1 LNESCGK
8 LLVRE
13 LPSEKVVTEMTQTD
27 ALTGVITV
35 EQRIVR
41 KVLTTDPPLTF
52 TITVEYVPEDNG
64 FGAWCEEMEAAG
76 WGETLEEALNELAE
90 EMWDFAEV
98 LVEDHDNDPT
108 LRDPRI
114 IHARYLLSL
123 GSLEKVKRLVGL

>member
-13 LPSEKVVTEMTQTD
+13 LPSEKVVIEMTQTD

-98 LVEDHDNDPT
+98 LVELSERDQKVKDPS
-108 LRDPRI
+108 LS
-114 IHARYLLSL
+114 HARYLLSL
-123 GSLEKVKRLVGL
+123 GSLEKVRKLVGL

>member
-1 LNESCGK
+1 
-8 LLVRE
+8 
-13 LPSEKVVTEMTQTD
+13 MTQTD

-98 LVEDHDNDPT
+98 LVERAKKVTPKHKPLELPT
-108 LRDPRI
+108 NAKRKPSQRCQRCCQRLRLR
-114 IHARYLLSL
+114 
-123 GSLEKVKRLVGL
+123 GSELR

>member
-1 LNESCGK
+1 MCE
-8 LLVRE
+8 LLI
-13 LPSEKVVTEMTQTD
+13 EKGGDRKVTQTK
-27 ALTGVITV
+27 AFTGVITV
-35 EQRIVR
+35 EQRTVR
-41 KVLTTDPPLTF
+41 KVLTTATPLTF

-76 WGETLEEALNELAE
+76 WGETMEEALSELAE

-114 IHARYLLSL
+114 IHARYLMSL
-123 GSLEKVKRLVGL
+123 GSLEKVKKLVGLG

>member
-1 LNESCGK
+1 
-8 LLVRE
+8 
-13 LPSEKVVTEMTQTD
+13 
-27 ALTGVITV
+27 
-35 EQRIVR
+35 
-41 KVLTTDPPLTF
+41 
-52 TITVEYVPEDNG
+52 
-64 FGAWCEEMEAAG
+64 MEAAG

-114 IHARYLLSL
+114 IHSRYLVSL